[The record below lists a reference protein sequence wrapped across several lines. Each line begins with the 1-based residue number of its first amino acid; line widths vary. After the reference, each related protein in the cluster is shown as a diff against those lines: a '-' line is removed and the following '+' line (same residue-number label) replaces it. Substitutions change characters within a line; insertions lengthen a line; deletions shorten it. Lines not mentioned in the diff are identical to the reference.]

1 MRTAQPLP
9 RFEADMGLRRRFLTV
24 FLACLPVVL
33 FLNTPVDAQSP
44 SITAFTLD
52 SEPLDYIGQGRSQ
65 VFTPSNAQVTAV
77 VRQDSV
83 TLTAEAGSTSYTA
96 RITPPRGQTL
106 EPGDYSTM
114 RFADDTHAGLDV
126 SGDGRDC
133 NNSSG
138 VLRIHRIVAL
148 PVLEEFAATY
158 LQQCDPLRYEDGLF
172 GELRYNTSLGYRAA
186 SAPNEAVF
194 TAEAPLQTI
203 VFESTG
209 SDPVTVRDVIFL
221 DSPSDFTIETDTCS
235 GVAIPPGETCGVGI
249 RYQVG
254 GPALDKNRLRFH
266 TDAYRNIRLVALSGV
281 AHPGGGPPGS
291 DGSLQD
297 TVVKTRLF
305 GEYARR
311 GKYELFHVREGVL
324 QAGFLSPR
332 NAGNRLNFEI
342 QIRRGGWKTYAT
354 DSFRVRRGV
363 SGATFGARQGIYRA
377 NNSFAGNSKFA
388 PSRSAW
394 QYFKIIA

>member
-1 MRTAQPLP
+1 
-9 RFEADMGLRRRFLTV
+9 MGLRRRSLTV

-33 FLNTPVDAQSP
+33 LLHAPVDAQSP

-52 SEPLDYIGQGRSQ
+52 SEPLDYVGQGRSQ
-65 VFTPSNAQVTAV
+65 VLTPSNAEVDAV
-77 VRQDSV
+77 VSQDSV
-83 TLTAEAGSTSYTA
+83 TLTAEAGSASYTA

-106 EPGDYSTM
+106 VPGEYSTM

-126 SGDGRDC
+126 SGDGRGC
-133 NNSSG
+133 NTSSG
-138 VLRIHRIVAL
+138 VLTIHRIVAL
-148 PVLEEFAATY
+148 PVVEEFSATY
-158 LQQCDPLRYEDGLF
+158 LQLCDPLRHEGGLS
-172 GELRYNTSLGYRAA
+172 GELRYNTSMGYKAA

-194 TAEAPLQTI
+194 NAEDPLQTI

-209 SDPVTVRDVIFL
+209 SDPVTVKDVIFMV
-221 DSPSDFTIETDTCS
+221 SPSDFTIETDTCS
-235 GVAIPPGETCGVGI
+235 GVAISPGETCGVGI

-254 GPALDKNRLRFH
+254 GPALDKVNLRFH
-266 TDAYRNIRLVALSGV
+266 TDAYRHVRYVALSGV
-281 AHPGGGPPGS
+281 THPGGGPPGS
-291 DGSLQD
+291 EGSLRA

-354 DSFRVRRGV
+354 DSFRIRRGV
-363 SGATFGARQGIYRA
+363 SGATFGARRGIYRA
-377 NNSFAGNSKFA
+377 NNSFAGNNTFA
-388 PSRSAW
+388 PSTSAW
-394 QYFKIIA
+394 QYFKITA